1 MGISVFHVS
10 PAAELVGGGFKNKG
24 KMELT
29 IEKVKACNEMV
40 EPFKTTLD
48 GLCDCWYKIA
58 LQEGKTESEAAKI
71 ALDKF
76 AEKMLSFSSPAK

>member
-1 MGISVFHVS
+1 
-10 PAAELVGGGFKNKG
+10 
-24 KMELT
+24 
-29 IEKVKACNEMV
+29 MV

>member
-1 MGISVFHVS
+1 MS
-10 PAAELVGGGFKNKG
+10 PAAELVGGGVLKNKT
-24 KMELT
+24 MELT

-48 GLCDCWYKIA
+48 MLCDCWYKIA
-58 LQEGKTESEAAKI
+58 LQEGKTELEAAKI

>member
-1 MGISVFHVS
+1 MS
-10 PAAELVGGGFKNKG
+10 PAAELVGGGFKTKT
-24 KMELT
+24 MELT

-40 EPFKTTLD
+40 EPFKTTLN
-48 GLCDCWYKIA
+48 GLIDCWYKIA
-58 LQEGKTESEAAKI
+58 LQDGKTESEAVKI

>member
-1 MGISVFHVS
+1 MCPPLRNWSAGV
-10 PAAELVGGGFKNKG
+10 LKTKT
-24 KMELT
+24 MELT

-40 EPFKTTLD
+40 EPFKTTLN
-48 GLCDCWYKIA
+48 GLIDCWYKIA
-58 LQEGKTESEAAKI
+58 LQDGKTESEAVKI